1 MQCDLSQLEDAV
13 EQCAELMGG
22 STSCEELGEGIV
34 EESAVR
40 GARALPVPVA
50 KLLCGAFGCIK
61 MLPCHR
67 RLLIHSRARSRAT
80 GGPGGGGD
88 LAALRLLSHDT
99 DVDAWGTCWCSDMHL
114 DPFDACD

>member
-1 MQCDLSQLEDAV
+1 MRRAYGRQHELRGAGGGYSGGISGAWRACST
-13 EQCAELMGG
+13 CA
-22 STSCEELGEGIV
+22 SGEA
-34 EESAVR
+34 AVR
-40 GARALPVPVA
+40 
-50 KLLCGAFGCIK
+50 CIWMYQ